1 MVGQI
6 IDREVSNFAVHR
18 ARRGRS
24 SRDIALFAAGILLVL
39 LIVLGYIYIPN
50 RIREIDYKIEQAK
63 KNLLQLEQ
71 EMEVLQMKESKL
83 TSPFRLEEEAHI
95 LGLEKIHMNQIR
107 YIRSTIDSQT
117 LAVMS
122 LPKNPR
128 EGG

>member
-6 IDREVSNFAVHR
+6 IDKEVSNFTVRR

-24 SRDIALFAAGILLVL
+24 SRDIALFTAGILLVL

-71 EMEVLQMKESKL
+71 EMEVLRMKESKL
-83 TSPFRLEEEAHI
+83 TSPFRLEAEAHV
-95 LGLEKIHMNQIR
+95 LGLEKVHMNQIR

-117 LAVMS
+117 AAVMN
-122 LPKNPR
+122 LPKNSR